1 MSDTMNDHMLD
12 AELVVSDSIK
22 PTATINEG
30 VWQALPLKARGIFVL
45 IGVTWSA
52 VIGGA
57 IAFVASAIAL
67 SKYDYWIMISI
78 MAILLALAF
87 VCFGIL
93 LGRSQWKHTRWRL
106 DHEGLHI
113 QRGRWF
119 RRETLVPHSRVQH
132 LDLERGPLER
142 RRGLATLIV
151 HTAGT
156 RTQAVSVPCL
166 LDEQAINLRNAMVP
180 RDSQVDEYVTSA

>member
-1 MSDTMNDHMLD
+1 MNDQMLE
-12 AELVVSDSIK
+12 AAANEPVN
-22 PTATINEG
+22 TATSIDRG
-30 VWQALPLKARGIFVL
+30 AWQALPLKARGIFVL
-45 IGVTWSA
+45 VGVAWSA

-57 IAFVASAIAL
+57 IALVASVIAL
-67 SKYDYWIMISI
+67 TKYDSWIWISF
-78 MAILLALAF
+78 MVVLLASAF

-106 DHEGLHI
+106 DQEGLHI

-119 RRETLVPHSRVQH
+119 KRETLVPHSRVQH

-156 RTQAVSVPCL
+156 RTQAVSVPSL
-166 LDEQAINLRNAMVP
+166 LDEQAVALRNAMVP
-180 RDSQVDEYVTSA
+180 RDSQVDEHVTAA